1 MGQKSAFEKV
11 LDSLGQESFSKGTK
25 FERVL
30 KWWLQNDVIWSK
42 EILPDS
48 VKLWEESTYRT
59 GPDIGIDLTA
69 KDIHGNVWAIQ
80 AKNWNPDVV
89 LPKSEIDK
97 FLTAS
102 NTKSFH
108 KRLLVT
114 TTNVISTNA
123 LRAIQEQEKP
133 VVIVSKANL
142 EDSEIWEFFN
152 NSSRPAKAVTKK
164 KLFPHQSEAIKA
176 VTSSFKLNTRGQLLM
191 ACGSGKTITAQ
202 RIQEKLDSE
211 TTLILLPSLLL
222 VEQTLKSWRAEA
234 SKSFLALSVC
244 SDSSVNGDELP
255 SKTSDLPFPVTTDPS
270 EIRKFLHLPGK
281 KVIFSTYQS
290 SQKIEEALRE
300 KRFQFDLVICDE
312 AHRLAGKV
320 DKAYG
325 TVFREG
331 ALPSRRYLF
340 MTATPKIFS
349 SRLKVQAG
357 ENDIEIHSM
366 DDEEKF
372 GPVFYNFSFAKAIE
386 AKVLTDYKVV
396 VMGVDDSSIRDLVE
410 NRQFID
416 FQDYTVDAS
425 TLAAHFGIAKAMK
438 THSIKRV
445 ISFHSRVERARE
457 FARTHKNVFS
467 YLSGNPS
474 NQILS
479 EAISGKDSVFRRKHL
494 LDQLRDLQGV
504 ELGIV
509 TNAKCLTEGVDVPSL
524 DGVAFVDP
532 RSSQVDIVQ
541 AVGRAIRRGGSEKS
555 VGYIILPVFFSSKN
569 LDEQTIDESQ
579 FAPVWQVLNALK
591 SHDTKLEEEI
601 NNLRRGLGLKKPSAE
616 LPSKIVFDL
625 PVGLPVQ
632 FAEKIKTYLLEKT
645 SSIWEEWFARMEI
658 FAQTNGHCRP
668 KRESQDSEERAISNW
683 AMQQRHYFNK
693 GKLLQDRV
701 QKLETIPFWNWDP
714 MESQWMEYF
723 DRLADYA
730 SVNGSSRVPSTV
742 RDQAGRP
749 LGKWVAKLRA
759 KRDSLSAEQ
768 KNLIEALPDWTW
780 DPFSEGWEV
789 AFEEIQQLAL
799 KKGDSVFSRNAKF
812 KDGRSVGGWIIK
824 QRQDRA
830 RLSDRQASMLESLPG
845 WSWDPFRDLRE
856 VTKTELSNYV
866 NQFGDAL
873 VPLKFESDSGF
884 SLGHAVS
891 RIRQDAR
898 KGKLD
903 PELRKFV
910 ESLPGWAW
918 HTKKDKWD
926 SQFELLQTYLKDFSR
941 YPRKGEKFK
950 GIGLGNWVTVQRRML
965 SEGSLSEDRR
975 ARLEGLVDWTWNT
988 RDQQWESAFIEVE
1001 NFVKNNNGEKPKDK
1015 DTSPSGFR
1023 VGSWVYQQRK
1033 NWEKLTLE
1041 QRKQLSKFDWFQ
1053 NSRITSPEERWLQNF
1068 SEVRSFIQEKKRI
1081 PKYRGQQVTSPR
1093 EKQLGLWLLRQAST
1107 FETLDTQKQ
1116 KHLSGLPGFSVPQS
1130 PDELWRKKF
1139 ESLLSEIA
1147 KTHQIPPLR
1156 ISGKENPNGKWIRRQ
1171 KKQLNL
1177 LTKEQKTILLSV
1189 PEIRVFIQGK

>member
-1 MGQKSAFEKV
+1 VGQTSAFQRV
-11 LDSLGQESFSKGTK
+11 LESLGDESFSKGTR

-30 KWWLQNDVIWSK
+30 KWWLQNDDIWSK
-42 EILPDS
+42 ELLPDS
-48 VKLWEESTYRT
+48 VKLWEESNYRT

-102 NTKSFH
+102 NTKNFQ

-133 VVIVSKANL
+133 VVVVSKANL
-142 EDSEIWEFFN
+142 EVSEIWEFFN
-152 NSSRPAKAVTKK
+152 DSFRPAKVTPKK

-234 SKSFLALSVC
+234 SKPFLALSVC
-244 SDSSVNGDELP
+244 SDSSVNGDEPL
-255 SKTSDLPFPVTTDPS
+255 SKTSDLPFPVTTDPN
-270 EIRKFLHLPGK
+270 EIRKFLQLSGK

-290 SQKIEEALRE
+290 SQKIEEAVKG

-331 ALPSRRYLF
+331 AIPSRRYLF

-372 GPVFYNFSFAKAIE
+372 GPVFYNFSFAKAIDAE
-386 AKVLTDYKVV
+386 VLTDYKVV

-416 FQDYTVDAS
+416 FQDTTLDAS

-457 FARTHKNVFS
+457 FATTHKNVVAH
-467 YLSGNPS
+467 LSGNFS
-474 NQILS
+474 SQILS
-479 EAISGKDSVFRRKHL
+479 EAISGKDSVFRRKQL
-494 LDQLRDLQGV
+494 LDKLRDLDGV
-504 ELGIV
+504 ESGIV

-541 AVGRAIRRGGSEKS
+541 AVGRAIRKGGREKS

-601 NNLRRGLGLKKPSAE
+601 NTLRRGLGQKKPSAE
-616 LPSKIVFDL
+616 LPSKIIFDL
-625 PVGLPVQ
+625 PVGLPVE
-632 FAEKIKTYLLEKT
+632 FSDKIKTYLLEKT
-645 SSIWEEWFARMEI
+645 SSIWEEWFARLET

-668 KRESQDSEERAISNW
+668 KRESQNLEERALSSW
-683 AMQQRHYFNK
+683 AMQQRHSFNK
-693 GKLLQDRV
+693 GKLLHDRV
-701 QKLETIPFWNWDP
+701 RKLETIPLWTWDP
-714 MESQWMEYF
+714 MDSQWMEYF
-723 DRLADYA
+723 ERLSNYA
-730 SVNGSSRVPSTV
+730 SVHNSSRVPSTV
-742 RDQAGRP
+742 RDQEGRP

-759 KRDSLSAEQ
+759 KRESLSTEQ

-780 DPFSEGWEV
+780 DPFLEAWEV
-789 AFEEIQQLAL
+789 AFEEIQELAI
-799 KKGDSVFSRNAKF
+799 KKSDSVFSRNEKF
-812 KDGRSVGGWIIK
+812 KDGRSIGGWVIK
-824 QRQDRA
+824 QRQDRN
-830 RLSDRQASMLESLPG
+830 RLSDRQASMLESLPK
-845 WSWDPFRDLRE
+845 WSWDPFDDLKE
-856 VTKTELSNYV
+856 VTKVELLEYV
-866 NQFGDAL
+866 SKYGNSL

-884 SLGHAVS
+884 SLGNVVS

-903 PELRKFV
+903 PDLRHFV
-910 ESLPGWAW
+910 ELLPGWVW
-918 HTKKDKWD
+918 HTKNDKWD
-926 SQFELLQTYLKDFSR
+926 SQFELLQVFLKEYSR
-941 YPRKGEKFK
+941 YPRKGEKYK
-950 GIGLGNWVTVQRRML
+950 DIAIGKWVTVQRRML
-965 SEGSLSEDRR
+965 TDGSLSEDRK
-975 ARLEGLVDWTWNT
+975 ARLDALVDWTWNT

-1001 NFVKNNNGEKPKDK
+1001 NFVKNNGGEKPKDK
-1015 DTSPSGFR
+1015 DKSPSGFG
-1023 VGSWVYQQRK
+1023 VGAWVYQQRK
-1033 NWEKLTLE
+1033 NWEKLSP
-1041 QRKQLSKFDWFQ
+1041 QQQSQLSKLTWF
-1053 NSRITSPEERWLQNF
+1053 SSFTISSPEEKWVQNF
-1068 SEVRSFIQEKKRI
+1068 SEVKTFIRENERT
-1081 PKYRGQQVTSPR
+1081 PKYKGQQVKSPR
-1093 EKQLGLWLLRQAST
+1093 EKQLGLWLIRQATT
-1107 FETLDTQKQ
+1107 FESLDPQKQ
-1116 KHLSGLPGFSVPQS
+1116 KQLSELPGFSVPQS
-1130 PDELWRKKF
+1130 PSEVWSKKF
-1139 ESLLSEIA
+1139 DSVSSEVA
-1147 KTHQIPPLR
+1147 KTHQVPPFR

-1171 KKQLNL
+1171 KKQFEL
-1177 LTKEQKTILLSV
+1177 LTKEQRALLLSV
-1189 PEIRVFIQGK
+1189 PEIRKFIQGK